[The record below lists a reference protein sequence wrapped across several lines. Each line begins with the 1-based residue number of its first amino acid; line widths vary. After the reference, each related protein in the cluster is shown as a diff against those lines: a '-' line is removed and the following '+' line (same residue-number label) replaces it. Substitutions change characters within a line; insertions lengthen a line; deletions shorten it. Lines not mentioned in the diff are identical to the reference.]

1 MGKEVL
7 DCIVFWSKN
16 PEPFFPFLPELEKMG
31 IPFYFQFTLNPYG
44 KALEQNLPSVEH
56 RVKTF
61 LRLGEMLGSRRLVWR
76 YDPVIING
84 EYSVSWHQAQFEKLC
99 GQLSGAACRCVFS
112 FYDRYSGSPKAFCEA
127 GEEQMLLI
135 AERFSRIAAR
145 YGLPLFTCCEG
156 IDLSSF
162 GIAHGACVDPQLVGE
177 AAGFSFSAAKD
188 KNQRKHC
195 GCAESVDIGSY
206 NSCTNGCLYCY
217 ADRSLKS
224 ARENFLRHDPDSPML
239 LGWPLGTEIIKEYPA
254 RSLKEDQLTL
264 F

>member
-1 MGKEVL
+1 MILSASMRTDIPALYGPWLLNRLKEGFALTPYPYRSNVFRRLPLGKEVL

-99 GQLSGAACRCVFS
+99 GPLSGAACRCVFS
-112 FYDRYSGSPKAFCEA
+112 FYDR
-127 GEEQMLLI
+127 
-135 AERFSRIAAR
+135 
-145 YGLPLFTCCEG
+145 
-156 IDLSSF
+156 
-162 GIAHGACVDPQLVGE
+162 
-177 AAGFSFSAAKD
+177 
-188 KNQRKHC
+188 
-195 GCAESVDIGSY
+195 
-206 NSCTNGCLYCY
+206 
-217 ADRSLKS
+217 
-224 ARENFLRHDPDSPML
+224 
-239 LGWPLGTEIIKEYPA
+239 
-254 RSLKEDQLTL
+254 
-264 F
+264 